1 MRKSLFRF
9 LSVFLFIFVAYFLAG
24 TDVGAKEAG
33 GHDLSKLFGEYDF
46 NSTETTGV
54 IVELEE
60 KSLVQA
66 KHFGQAQNQEKLS
79 RTRKQVISEVIRKIP
94 EAKVGRE
101 FDYLFS
107 GFSLEIPEAEV
118 LALLGVSGIN
128 AVYPDV
134 CYAVPELEVE
144 ILDEAEPSMQMSNPH
159 VGAPEA
165 WSMGYTGEGTV
176 VAVIDTGVDYTHPE
190 LAHAFGDYKGY
201 DFVDL
206 DEDPMD
212 GGYHGTH
219 VAGTIAAMSFG
230 IAPDAQMLAYRVLGP
245 AGGTASQVIAGIEQ
259 AVMDGAG
266 VMNLSLG
273 NAINSPDYA
282 TSIALDWA
290 MAEGVVAV
298 TSSGNEG
305 PAFWSVG
312 SPGASRAAIT
322 VGSTALPQI
331 DYRLAFYTSPG
342 MDYPSL
348 KVMGT
353 PDYRDVLEL
362 DGKTFEFEYV
372 GLGRVEEFASVD
384 VRGKIALIQ
393 RGEISFAEKSQNAK
407 DNGAVAAVIFN
418 NTAGEI
424 NALGDF
430 PLPTFQLTFED
441 GYKLYMELMN
451 GNNSITVSAE
461 ADFYPEMLS
470 DFSSRGPAFGTWM
483 IKPDLVAPGDWIL
496 STYPGGAYVYAGGT
510 SMASPHVAA
519 AALLVLQAHPEYTPE
534 EVKAALMN
542 NAERL
547 MDPLTGDYYLHNE
560 QGAGSLRI
568 KEALVSETLVLPGSF
583 SFGIFEKNKGKQV
596 EGGKFEIKNLSAVDK
611 QYSFKVEFFGNSK
624 GIKLTTSN
632 NLKIK
637 AGSSKKINY
646 NVQIDASKLSPG
658 FYRGLITVSDG
669 VREIYI
675 PTILFVQE
683 PDYPRVSL
691 AGVMQISE
699 NEFIPYAYVNAGAEY
714 LEIAFYGFDPLTG
727 RITDYLGY
735 YDYAY
740 NVGPGFYEF
749 PVWDGTVN
757 DYRLPPGLYV
767 IVAYAEY
774 KGRSDLVAY
783 LFEII

>member
-1 MRKSLFRF
+1 MFRF
-9 LSVFLFIFVAYFLAG
+9 LPVFLFIFVAYFLAG

-144 ILDEAEPSMQMSNPH
+144 FLDEAEPSMQMSNPH

-206 DEDPMD
+206 DEDRWRVHAPCAEHC
-212 GGYHGTH
+212 GN
-219 VAGTIAAMSFG
+219 SFG
-230 IAPDAQMLAYRVLGP
+230 MPMRKSGTRPAQRCP
-245 AGGTASQVIAGIEQ
+245 GGGLKRCSRG
-259 AVMDGAG
+259 GAG

-362 DGKTFEFEYV
+362 DGKTFEFENV

-510 SMASPHVAA
+510 SMAPPHVAA

-611 QYSFKVEFFGNSK
+611 LYSFKVDFFGNSK